1 MIKII
6 ALNILKI
13 FDYYH
18 QKKIINFLKRR
29 GYKNFDTL
37 FDVGAHHGRSI
48 KLFSKNFNIKNLYSF
63 EPSFDNFMILKKIL
77 KN

>member
-18 QKKIINFLKRR
+18 QKKIINFLKKR
-29 GYKNFDTL
+29 GYKNFDT
-37 FDVGAHHGRSI
+37 
-48 KLFSKNFNIKNLYSF
+48 
-63 EPSFDNFMILKKIL
+63 
-77 KN
+77 